1 MVSQGV
7 TQAQQQPIVTL
18 WAVTLSENDLL
29 TTNQKATLD
38 QLEITSSP
46 SGKETSWSPR
56 FHLCPCLSGMH
67 DASRSFSGH

>member
-38 QLEITSSP
+38 QLEITSSQ
-46 SGKETSWSPR
+46 SGKETS
-56 FHLCPCLSGMH
+56 
-67 DASRSFSGH
+67 